1 MRDHFWVP
9 DMAGVD
15 WDAEVARYRPL
26 VDEVGSHDDLVDLLW
41 ELQGELGTSHA
52 YVSGGPPGGDPTGRP
67 GLLGA
72 DLEPAGDGAP
82 GWVVRRVLPPE
93 TSAPAAR
100 SPLSGP
106 GVDVRAG
113 DVLLEVGGVPV
124 DPDRGPAPLLVGRAG
139 RLVELT
145 VRSGPERP
153 DAGTVRRV
161 AVRALRSDR
170 ELRYQDWVAGRRA
183 AVAERSGGRLGYL
196 HVPDMMPPGWAQ
208 LHRDLARETTR
219 DGLILDVRG
228 NGGGHTS
235 QLVVEKLAR
244 RVIGWDLPRHRSPS
258 TYPADAPRGPVVA
271 LADELSGSDGDI
283 VTAAIKRLG
292 IGPVVGVR
300 TWGGVIGIDGRFALA
315 DGTRVTQPRYATW
328 FDDVGWGLENHGA
341 DPDVEVVIR
350 PQDWVAG
357 RDPQLERAV
366 DLALERLAE
375 HPPARPPDVA
385 TRPSRARPALPPRP

>member
-1 MRDHFWVP
+1 MRDHFWVA

-15 WDAEVARYRPL
+15 WAAETDRYRPL
-26 VDEVGSHDDLVDLLW
+26 VDAVGSHNDLVDLLW

-52 YVSGGPPGGDPTGRP
+52 YVRGGADGDYSGRP

-72 DLEPAGDGAP
+72 DLEPAADG
-82 GWVVRRVLPPE
+82 WTVVRVLPPE

-113 DVLLEVGGVPV
+113 DVLLEVGGVPI
-124 DPDRGPAPLLVGRAG
+124 DPAHGPAPLLVSRAG
-139 RLVELT
+139 ELVELT
-145 VRSGPERP
+145 VRSGPQRP
-153 DAGTVRRV
+153 DAGETRRV
-161 AVRALRSDR
+161 VVRPLAS
-170 ELRYQDWVAGRRA
+170 EAALRYQDWVAGRRA
-183 AVAERSGGRLGYL
+183 FVADRSEGRLGYL
-196 HVPDMMPPGWAQ
+196 HVPDMMAPGWAQ
-208 LHRDLARETTR
+208 LHRDLSRETSR

-244 RVIGWDLPRHRSPS
+244 RVIGWDAPRHRQPT
-258 TYPADAPRGPVVA
+258 TYPTDAPRGPVVA
-271 LADELSGSDGDI
+271 VADEMAGSDGDI

-300 TWGGVIGIDGRFALA
+300 TWGGVIGIDSRYDLV
-315 DGTRVTQPRYATW
+315 DGTGVTQPRYATW
-328 FDDVGWGLENHGA
+328 FDDTGWDVENHGV
-341 DPDVEVVIR
+341 DPDVEVVMR

-357 RDPQLERAV
+357 VDPQLERAV
-366 DLALERLAE
+366 DMALEALAE
-375 HPPARPPDVA
+375 RPAAAPPDPA
-385 TRPSRARPALPPRP
+385 TRPSRVRPELPARPA